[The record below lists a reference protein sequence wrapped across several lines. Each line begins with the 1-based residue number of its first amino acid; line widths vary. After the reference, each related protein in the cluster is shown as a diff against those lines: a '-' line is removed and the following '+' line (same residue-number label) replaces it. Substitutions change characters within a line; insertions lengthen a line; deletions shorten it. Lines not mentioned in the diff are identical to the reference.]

1 MDAGNNTLV
10 GGMYMKVMTVQ
21 EFIDWTPE
29 TEGNITAKVVKARK
43 VGSSVYVQYAR
54 KANGSSIERPML
66 VVYTAPAK
74 TPIRT

>member
-1 MDAGNNTLV
+1 MR
-10 GGMYMKVMTVQ
+10 VMSTQ

-29 TEGNITAKVVKARK
+29 EHSNVSTKVVRARK
-43 VGSSVYVQYAR
+43 VGSSVYVHYAR

>member
-1 MDAGNNTLV
+1 MRIMTLE
-10 GGMYMKVMTVQ
+10 
-21 EFIDWTPE
+21 EFINWTPE
-29 TEGNITAKVVKARK
+29 EQLLCSSKVVRARK

-74 TPIRT
+74 RNKL